1 MTHSNLRTIAN
12 HLGIGIGIGIGVGTA
27 RAASRRGPRR
37 PHLASPPRDRIA
49 HESGTGEIR

>member
-1 MTHSNLRTIAN
+1 MTHSNLRTITN
-12 HLGIGIGIGIGVGTA
+12 HLPIPIGIGVGTA

-37 PHLASPPRDRIA
+37 PHRASPPRDRIA

>member
-12 HLGIGIGIGIGVGTA
+12 HLGIGIGIGTA